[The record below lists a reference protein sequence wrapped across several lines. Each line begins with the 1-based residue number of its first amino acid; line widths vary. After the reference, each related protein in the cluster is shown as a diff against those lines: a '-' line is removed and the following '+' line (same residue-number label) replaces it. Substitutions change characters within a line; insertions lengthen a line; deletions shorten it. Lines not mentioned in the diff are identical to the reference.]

1 MIKQNILDI
10 WLSVSVTFFPN
21 DYLNFEGFFGA
32 SEASAPL
39 VESSQDE
46 RRRGGGDKG
55 RIPVLTSF
63 LEP

>member
-46 RRRGGGDKG
+46 RRRGRGDEGTRGGY
-55 RIPVLTSF
+55 LF
-63 LEP
+63 